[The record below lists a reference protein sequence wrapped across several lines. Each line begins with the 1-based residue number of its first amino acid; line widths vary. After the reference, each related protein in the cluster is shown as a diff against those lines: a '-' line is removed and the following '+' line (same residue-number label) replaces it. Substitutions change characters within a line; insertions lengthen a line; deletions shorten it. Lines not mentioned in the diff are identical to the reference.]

1 MTFLSTYSAVNYFTI
16 LLGFAMLIPINAA
29 AEQTNRLIHEQSPY
43 LLQHAHNPVDWFPW
57 GAEAFS
63 KAEDEGKL
71 IFLSIGYSTCHWC
84 HVMEDES
91 FTNDEVAA
99 ELKKNYI
106 AIKVDRE
113 ERPDIDQFYMQ
124 VGIELSGSGGWPLTI
139 IMTPEK
145 IPIFA
150 GTYFPPE
157 RRFNRPGLLEIL
169 PEIATAWQKDPAALL
184 QGGKA
189 VINLLQQRQNTS
201 ATGKNLTIVQL
212 QQAERMLQQN
222 FEPIHGGF
230 GEAPKFPQPHILS
243 FLLLRYYRTANP
255 ELLQMVEKTLQEMR
269 EGGIYDQIGFGFH
282 RYSTDTEWL
291 VPHFE
296 KMLYDQAGLA
306 RVYLE
311 AFQLTGKTEYKTTAE
326 EIFNYVLYRL
336 RDPKGGFYSAEDADS
351 NGVEGEFYVWQ
362 EQEIIDLLGEERG
375 KRFARIFN
383 ALPTGNF
390 SAYIPDE
397 PAGTNILHR
406 GKSLDEWAEIVDLP
420 LAELQQQLE
429 EDRQRLF
436 TAREQRVHPFL
447 DDKVITAW
455 NGQMISS
462 LALGGRGLDDP
473 QLLKAAEE
481 ASQFIFSQLQT
492 ESGQL
497 LRRWRN
503 GEAAINAF
511 ASDYAFLARGM
522 LDLYQSNLD
531 PDALEKALLLAEQLA
546 TQFTDQHGQLF
557 ETSAAS
563 ELPMRTNQLYDG
575 ALPSAGS
582 VTIEIFARLYLVT
595 GEQLWNQRAEALVQA
610 SAAQIIR
617 SPAGYS
623 QFLLGVSLLLE
634 PTRELVIVGNKNSPD
649 TVALLAEVQQQYMPD
664 LTLILRPMDHSET
677 IDKLVPFIDGMN
689 SLNHQATAYLCEN
702 FACQRPQTKPEEL
715 HRLLEQTRH

>member
-1 MTFLSTYSAVNYFTI
+1 M
-16 LLGFAMLIPINAA
+16 
-29 AEQTNRLIHEQSPY
+29 
-43 LLQHAHNPVDWFPW
+43 
-57 GAEAFS
+57 
-63 KAEDEGKL
+63 
-71 IFLSIGYSTCHWC
+71 
-84 HVMEDES
+84 
-91 FTNDEVAA
+91 
-99 ELKKNYI
+99 
-106 AIKVDRE
+106 
-113 ERPDIDQFYMQ
+113 
-124 VGIELSGSGGWPLTI
+124 
-139 IMTPEK
+139 
-145 IPIFA
+145 
-150 GTYFPPE
+150 
-157 RRFNRPGLLEIL
+157 
-169 PEIATAWQKDPAALL
+169 
-184 QGGKA
+184 
-189 VINLLQQRQNTS
+189 
-201 ATGKNLTIVQL
+201 
-212 QQAERMLQQN
+212 
-222 FEPIHGGF
+222 
-230 GEAPKFPQPHILS
+230 
-243 FLLLRYYRTANP
+243 
-255 ELLQMVEKTLQEMR
+255 
-269 EGGIYDQIGFGFH
+269 
-282 RYSTDTEWL
+282 
-291 VPHFE
+291 
-296 KMLYDQAGLA
+296 
-306 RVYLE
+306 
-311 AFQLTGKTEYKTTAE
+311 
-326 EIFNYVLYRL
+326 
-336 RDPKGGFYSAEDADS
+336 
-351 NGVEGEFYVWQ
+351 
-362 EQEIIDLLGEERG
+362 GEERG

-462 LALGGRGLDDP
+462 LALGGRVLDDP

-481 ASQFIFSQLQT
+481 ASQFVFSQLQT

-649 TVALLAEVQQQYMPD
+649 TVALLAEVQQQYLPD

-715 HRLLEQTRH
+715 HRLLEQTRHR